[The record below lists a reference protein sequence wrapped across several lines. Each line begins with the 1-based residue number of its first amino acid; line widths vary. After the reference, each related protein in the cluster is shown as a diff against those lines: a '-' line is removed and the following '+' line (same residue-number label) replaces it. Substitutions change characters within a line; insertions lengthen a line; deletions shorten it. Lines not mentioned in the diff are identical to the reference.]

1 MEDASDHDIL
11 TLEIDTKQQ
20 ARCACTPGNS
30 HDDMELFICDN
41 SSQVISKNAE
51 KISV

>member
-1 MEDASDHDIL
+1 MEDASNHDIL

-20 ARCACTPGNS
+20 ARGTCTPGNS
-30 HDDMELFICDN
+30 HDDMELSIYDN

-51 KISV
+51 KIPV